1 MGYGAGM
8 ENWDEIRTA
17 FQVARLGTVSGAA
30 DVLGVHH
37 ATVIR
42 HIDALEKRLGVK
54 LFQRHAR
61 GYTPTESGRDL
72 LSVAQTTEEQF
83 AHLVSRIKGQGETV
97 SGELVVTSISGI
109 ADLLTPV
116 MVSFQEKW
124 PDVRVRFLTDMRVF
138 RLDYGEAHVA
148 LRAGSG
154 PEEPDNVV
162 QPLVR
167 MKAGLYASRQ
177 YVERFGRPGS
187 EADLAGH
194 RFVCTDHEVTRAPF
208 HRWLRATV
216 QPDQITYAAT
226 EAAALEQAVRDGA
239 GIGFMMAFRAGGN
252 PDLVEILPPRPEW
265 ESALR
270 IVTHVDL
277 HRTRKV
283 QAFLTHLK
291 NAAKD
296 WKFCA

>member
-1 MGYGAGM
+1 MM

-30 DVLGVHH
+30 EVLGVHH

-42 HIDALEKRLGVK
+42 HIDALERRLGAK

-61 GYTPTESGRDL
+61 GYTATEAGRDL
-72 LSVAQTTEEQF
+72 LAVAQTTEEQF
-83 AHLVSRIKGQGETV
+83 AHLSSRIKGQGETV
-97 SGELVVTSISGI
+97 SGELVVTSIAGVS
-109 ADLLTPV
+109 DLLTPV
-116 MVSFQEKW
+116 IVSFQEKW

-148 LRAGSG
+148 IRAGTG

-167 MKAGLYASRQ
+167 IQTALYAARS
-177 YVERFGRPGS
+177 YIERHGKPAS
-187 EADLAGH
+187 EAEFDGH
-194 RFVCTDHEVTRAPF
+194 RFVCADSEATRAPF

-226 EAAALEQAVRDGA
+226 EPAALEAAVRNGA
-239 GIGFMMAFRAGGN
+239 GIGFMSSYRGATDA
-252 PDLVEILPPRPEW
+252 DLVEVLPSRPDW
-265 ESALR
+265 EAALR

-283 QAFLTHLK
+283 QAFLSHLK
-291 NAAKD
+291 DAAKE
-296 WKFCA
+296 WKFCG

>member
-1 MGYGAGM
+1 M

-17 FQVARLGTVSGAA
+17 FQVARMGTVSGAA
-30 DVLGVHH
+30 EVMGVHH

-61 GYTPTESGRDL
+61 GYTPTEPGRDL

-83 AHLVSRIKGQGETV
+83 AHLVSRIKGQGESV
-97 SGELVVTSISGI
+97 SGELVVTSIAGI
-109 ADLLTPV
+109 ADLLVPV
-116 MVSFQEKW
+116 MTGFQEKW

-148 LRAGSG
+148 IRAGNG

-162 QPLVR
+162 QPLTR
-167 MKAGLYASRQ
+167 MMAGLYASRT
-177 YVERFGRPGS
+177 YVERHGRPAS
-187 EADLAGH
+187 EAEFPGH
-194 RFVCTDHEVTRAPF
+194 RFVCSDSETTRAPF

-216 QPDQITYAAT
+216 QPEQIAFAAT
-226 EAAALEQAVRDGA
+226 EPAALEQAVRSGA
-239 GIGFMMAFRAGGN
+239 GIGFIATVRASGD

-270 IVTHVDL
+270 IITHVDL

-291 NAAKD
+291 DAAKE
-296 WKFCA
+296 WKFCV